1 VDTVSPGDPEAPKP
15 ADDES
20 VERLRQELEAEK
32 RHIAALEVEN
42 AALLAARVD
51 IGDEAATPK
60 SARRSHRFW
69 VAILLVVAC
78 LLTPLSIIALFVK
91 NEIGDTGRYVQT
103 IKPLSSNPAIQA
115 YVASDVSDELFARV
129 DIKKYVKEALPKR
142 ADPLAGPLTSALQ
155 TFVQA
160 AVLRVLQTDQFQT
173 IWIDANRLAHSQLVN
188 VLTGQK
194 SGTVAATSNGAV
206 TINLSEVSRQVQA
219 QLESSGIDL
228 FSSIPISSIGGKI
241 TVFQSDDLYR
251 ARSGFKIL
259 NTLAFVLPF
268 VILGCFIGVIYLSKS
283 RRKGFVSS
291 AIAFALGAVILAV
304 VLAVGRGLYLNA
316 ATSNNLLP
324 YDAAA
329 AMFDTLVRFLHQ
341 SVRAVLFFS
350 VIVIV
355 AVFFAGPSRFAVW
368 FRTRVRQIANWLG
381 HETERA
387 GWEWLAPNEL
397 IVRRKNRLRIAV
409 AVVAFLI
416 LFRWNHPTAS
426 VVVYV
431 ALITLILLALIEF
444 FGREPLPEE
453 PAPDS
458 AATTPAAVAS
468 G

>member
-1 VDTVSPGDPEAPKP
+1 
-15 ADDES
+15 
-20 VERLRQELEAEK
+20 
-32 RHIAALEVEN
+32 
-42 AALLAARVD
+42 LLAARTDV
-51 IGDEAATPK
+51 GHEAAKPK

-115 YVASDVSDELFARV
+115 YVANDVSDELFARV
-129 DIKKYVKEALPKR
+129 DIKKYVKEALPRR
-142 ADPLAGPLTSALQ
+142 ADVLAGPLTSALQ

-188 VLTGQK
+188 VLTGQDR
-194 SGTVAATSNGAV
+194 GTVTATSNGAV

-283 RRKGFVSS
+283 RRKGFVGS
-291 AIAFALGAVILAV
+291 AIAFALGALILAV

-368 FRTRVRQIANWLG
+368 FRTRVRQVALWLG
-381 HETERA
+381 HESERA

-431 ALITLILLALIEF
+431 ALITLFLLALIEF

-453 PAPDS
+453 PAEEPG
-458 AATTPAAVAS
+458 AATPAAVAS